1 MKNTISTIDRREFLS
16 RTGLTLAVAATPAG
30 LKVMAMG
37 QADTESG
44 RFQPTVWYHLS
55 ADNHL
60 TVMVNK
66 VEMGQGTHTALPM
79 IVADELDVKWEQ
91 VSIEQAP
98 TRKEYYDPPRFT
110 RMGTGGSGGVRGMY
124 EPLRLAGAA
133 GREMLLQA
141 AANEW
146 KVPVSECRTSDGQVQ
161 HQASGRSVAYGELVE
176 KASQLPVPENP
187 RLKDKSEFTIMHRPI
202 QRLDLPAKVSGEA
215 KFGIDV
221 FVPGMLY
228 GVVARAPVYGAE
240 IVSYDEQAAKAIAGV
255 RHVVRVDPPDI
266 PGSSPR
272 HAGIAVCAETLDAAW
287 KGRDA
292 LNIEWSQGAEPTLST
307 ETVDRD
313 LVAGL
318 EKEGLS
324 ARDDGDAGV
333 ALEEAH
339 QQVQAEYHL
348 PYLSHATMEPMN
360 CTVHVQPDRCDIWI
374 ATQGQSRNLDTAVE
388 LTGLKPEQIH
398 VHATYLGCGLGRR
411 GRVDFCHEALQ
422 IGKAVEEPV
431 KVIWTREEDMAYDL
445 YRPGNSTRIKAALDD
460 QGQVTAWSHKVVA
473 PQFSVREGSPID
485 SQATSGLTRLQYQIP
500 NVSVDWVRLEN
511 PIPVTYWRS
520 VGSSHNGF
528 TVESFMDEL
537 AHAAGRDP
545 LEFRL
550 QHLKENPRLHGVL
563 ELVAEKAGWDK
574 PLVGAEGR
582 GIAGY
587 YSYRSYV
594 AQVAEVSV
602 DRRTGRVKIHRVVC
616 AVDCGPH
623 VNPDTVEAQMM
634 GAIHMG
640 ISASFKEKVQF
651 ADGGVKSVNFFDYQL
666 LRMSESFPVEV
677 HIVDSEDP
685 IGGCGEPGLPPA
697 APAVANAIF
706 AATGAR
712 IRRLPMTPDRI
723 LQALA

>member
-1 MKNTISTIDRREFLS
+1 MKSTIDRREFLT
-16 RTGLTLAVAATPAG
+16 RTGLTLAVVATPSG
-30 LKVMAMG
+30 LKVLAMG
-37 QADTESG
+37 EADTDSES
-44 RFQPTVWYHLS
+44 FQPTVWYTLS
-55 ADNHL
+55 PDNQL

-79 IVADELDVKWEQ
+79 IVAEELDVKWEQ
-91 VSIEQAP
+91 VRIEQAP
-98 TRKEYYDPPRFT
+98 TRKQYYNPPQFT

-124 EPLRLAGAA
+124 EPLRKAGAA
-133 GREMLLQA
+133 GREMLTQA
-141 AANEW
+141 AANRW
-146 KVPVSECRTSDGQVQ
+146 KVPVSECQTSEGRV
-161 HQASGRSVAYGELVE
+161 HHKTSGRSLPYGELLKE
-176 KASQLPVPENP
+176 ASQLPVPENP
-187 RLKDKSEFTIMHRPI
+187 RLKDKSEFKIMRRPI
-202 QRLDLPAKVSGEA
+202 PRLDIPAKVSGEA
-215 KFGIDV
+215 TFGLDI

-228 GVVARAPVYGAE
+228 GVVARSPVYGAE
-240 IVSYDEQAAKAIAGV
+240 VLSYDEQAARAVPGV
-255 RHVVRVDPPDI
+255 RHVVRVATPDVQ
-266 PGSSPR
+266 GSSFR
-272 HAGIAVCAETLDAAW
+272 HAGIAVCAQTLDAAW

-292 LNIEWSQGAEPTLST
+292 LNIKWSPGERPSLST

-318 EKEGLS
+318 EKQGLS
-324 ARDDGDAGV
+324 ARNDGDVQG
-333 ALEEAH
+333 ALGNAH

-348 PYLSHATMEPMN
+348 PYLAHITMEPMN

-388 LTGLKPEQIH
+388 ITGLKPEQIH

-411 GRVDFCHEALQ
+411 GRIDFGHEALQ
-422 IGKAVEEPV
+422 IGKAIGEPV
-431 KVIWTREEDMAYDL
+431 KVIWTREEDIAYDL
-445 YRPGNSTRIKAALDD
+445 FRPGNSTRIKAGLDKE
-460 QGQVTAWSHKVVA
+460 GRVTAWSHKVVA
-473 PQFSVREGSPID
+473 PQFSVRQGSSID
-485 SQATSGLTRLQYQIP
+485 TQATSGLTRLQYQIP

-537 AHAAGRDP
+537 AHAADKDP

-563 ELVAEKAGWDK
+563 ELVADKAGWGK
-574 PLVGAEGR
+574 PLTGAEGR

-602 DRRTGRVKIHRVVC
+602 DRRTGKVKVHRVVC
-616 AVDCGPH
+616 AIDCGPY
-623 VNPDTVEAQMM
+623 VNPDTIEAQML
-634 GAIHMG
+634 GAITMG
-640 ISASFKEKVQF
+640 LSAAFKEKVQF
-651 ADGGVKSVNFFDYQL
+651 ADGGVKSVNFLDYHL

-677 HIVDSEDP
+677 HIVDSEDT

-697 APAVANAIF
+697 APAAANAIF
-706 AATGAR
+706 NATGAR
-712 IRRLPMTPDRI
+712 MRRLPMTPERI
-723 LQALA
+723 LQALKRV

>member
-1 MKNTISTIDRREFLS
+1 MKRAIEKDTIDRREFLT

-37 QADTESG
+37 QADTEAG

-55 ADNHL
+55 AENHL

-91 VSIEQAP
+91 VSIEAAP
-98 TRKEYYDPPRFT
+98 TRKEYYDPPRAA

-124 EPLRLAGAA
+124 EPLRQVGAA

-146 KVPVSECRTSDGQVQ
+146 QVPVSECRTSEGQVQ

-228 GVVARAPVYGAE
+228 GVIARAPAYGATME
-240 IVSYDEQAAKAIAGV
+240 SFDEQAAKAVAGV
-255 RHVVRVDPPDI
+255 RHVVQVDK
-266 PGSSPR
+266 GL
-272 HAGIAVCAETLDAAW
+272 AVCAETLESAW
-287 KGRDA
+287 KGREA
-292 LNIEWSQGAEPTLST
+292 LNAQWSQGENPTLST

-313 LVAGL
+313 LVSSL
-318 EKEGLS
+318 DREGLS
-324 ARDDGDAGV
+324 ARDDGDSNA
-333 ALEEAH
+333 ALEQAKT
-339 QQVQAEYHL
+339 QVQAEYHL
-348 PYLSHATMEPMN
+348 PYLSHAPMEPMN
-360 CTVHVQPDRCDIWI
+360 CTAHVQPDRCDIWVP
-374 ATQGQSRNLDTAVE
+374 TQMQSRSLDVAVE
-388 LTGLKPEQIH
+388 ITGLKPDQIH
-398 VHATYLGCGLGRR
+398 VNATYLGCGLGRR
-411 GRVDFCHEALQ
+411 AQTDFVQEAVQ
-422 IGKAVEEPV
+422 ISKATGDPV
-431 KVIWTREEDMAYDL
+431 KVIWSREEDIQYDL
-445 YRPGNSTRIKAALDD
+445 FRPGNSHRIRAALDD
-460 QGQVTAWSHKVVA
+460 DGNVAAWAHKVVA
-473 PQFSVREGSPID
+473 AQFSVRPNSPID
-485 SQATSGLTRLQYQIP
+485 TQATSGLTRLQYQIP
-500 NVSVDWVRLEN
+500 NVSIDWVRLEN
-511 PIPVTYWRS
+511 PIPVTFWRS

-537 AHAAGRDP
+537 AHAAGKDP

-550 QHLKENPRLHGVL
+550 QHLKENKRLHGVL
-563 ELVAEKAGWDK
+563 ELVADKAGWNS

-616 AVDCGPH
+616 AIDCGPH

-651 ADGGVKSVNFFDYQL
+651 ADGGVKSANFFDYQL

-677 HIVDSEDP
+677 HIMDSDEAQ
-685 IGGCGEPGLPPA
+685 GGCGEPGLPPA

-712 IRRLPMTPDRI
+712 MRHLPMTPERV
-723 LQALA
+723 LEALGRV

>member
-1 MKNTISTIDRREFLS
+1 MKSTIDRREFLT
-16 RTGLTLAVAATPAG
+16 RAGLTLAVVATPSG

-37 QADTESG
+37 EADAESDL
-44 RFQPTVWYHLS
+44 FQPTVWYHLS
-55 ADNHL
+55 ADNRL
-60 TVMVNK
+60 TVLVNK

-79 IVADELDVKWEQ
+79 IVAEELDVKWEQ
-91 VSIEQAP
+91 VGIEQAP
-98 TRKEYYDPPRFT
+98 TRKEYYDPPNFT

-124 EPLRLAGAA
+124 EHLRKAGAA
-133 GREMLLQA
+133 GREMLAQA
-141 AANEW
+141 AANQW
-146 KVPVSECRTSDGQVQ
+146 NVPVSECRTSEGKV
-161 HQASGRSVAYGELVE
+161 HHRASGRSVAYGELVE
-176 KASQLPVPENP
+176 AASKLSVPENP
-187 RLKDKSEFTIMHRPI
+187 RLKDKSEFTIMRTPI
-202 QRLDLPAKVSGEA
+202 PRLDIPAKVSGEA
-215 KFGIDV
+215 QFGIDI

-228 GVVARAPVYGAE
+228 GVVARSPVYGAD
-240 IVSYDEQAAKAIAGV
+240 VLSYDEQAARAVAGV
-255 RHVVRVDPPDI
+255 RHVVEVETPDV
-266 PGSSPR
+266 PGSSFR

-292 LNIEWSQGAEPTLST
+292 LNIKWSQGDRPALST

-318 EKEGLS
+318 EKQGLS
-324 ARDDGDAGV
+324 ARDDGDVQGAFGD
-333 ALEEAH
+333 AH

-348 PYLSHATMEPMN
+348 PYLSHVTMEPTN

-374 ATQGQSRNLDTAVE
+374 GTQGQSRNLDTAVE
-388 LTGLKPEQIH
+388 ITGLKPEQVH

-411 GRVDFCHEALQ
+411 GRIDFGHEALQ
-422 IGKAVEEPV
+422 IGKAIGEPV
-431 KVIWTREEDMAYDL
+431 KVIWTREEDIGYDL
-445 YRPGNSTRIKAALDD
+445 FRPGNSTRIKGALDK
-460 QGQVTAWSHKVVA
+460 QGRVTAWSHKVVA
-473 PQFSVREGSPID
+473 PQFSVRQGSSID
-485 SQATSGLTRLQYQIP
+485 TQATSGLTRLQYQIP
-500 NVSVDWVRLEN
+500 NVSVDYVRLEN

-537 AHAAGRDP
+537 AHTAGKDP

-563 ELVAEKAGWDK
+563 ELVADKAGWGK
-574 PLVGAEGR
+574 PLAGAEGR

-602 DRRTGRVKIHRVVC
+602 DRKTGKIKSQRVVC

-623 VNPDTVEAQMM
+623 VNPDTVHAQMM
-634 GAIHMG
+634 GAITMG
-640 ISASFKEKVQF
+640 VSAAFKEKVQF
-651 ADGGVKSVNFFDYQL
+651 ADGGVKSLNFFDYHL

-677 HIVDSEDP
+677 HIVDSEDT

-706 AATGAR
+706 DATGAR
-712 IRRLPMTPDRI
+712 VRRLPMTPDRI
-723 LQALA
+723 LQALSKV